1 MVKVRLRLLGGVKR
15 LLGRDV
21 MDIEV
26 NGEMITLRDLLA
38 LLASM
43 SIHNSTDSILAP
55 SNLLIAINGKEAS
68 LLGGLDAIIKDGD
81 QVSILTVVH
90 GGCI

>member
-1 MVKVRLRLLGGVKR
+1 MVKIRVRLLGGVKR

-21 MDIEV
+21 IDLDAQGEV
-26 NGEMITLRDLLA
+26 MTLKDLLS

-43 SIHNSTDSILAP
+43 SMNRDTNGLLTP
-55 SNLLIAINGKEAS
+55 SNLLVVINGKEAS
-68 LLGGLDAIIKDGD
+68 LLGGFDAVIKDGD

-90 GGCI
+90 GGCL